1 MGNHEWL
8 QNGRPFSMQAQPM
21 TDDTRPAIH
30 DNVVAHRFEMIVD
43 RHAAVATYAID
54 GDTIT
59 FIHTVVPEALRGRG
73 IARQL
78 VEFALGSARERG
90 LKVIPQ
96 CEMFDAY
103 MRKHAETHDLLAD
116 PGRFAAPARPD

>member
-1 MGNHEWL
+1 
-8 QNGRPFSMQAQPM
+8 M
-21 TDDTRPAIH
+21 TDDARPAIH
-30 DNVVAHRFEMIVD
+30 DNVAASRFEMIVD
-43 RHAAVATYAID
+43 RHAAVATYAIS

-73 IARQL
+73 IAREL
-78 VEFALGSARERG
+78 VEFALASVRQRG

-96 CEMFDAY
+96 CEVFNAY

-116 PGRFAAPARPD
+116 PTLFETPDRSD

>member
-1 MGNHEWL
+1 
-8 QNGRPFSMQAQPM
+8 M
-21 TDDTRPAIH
+21 TDDARPAIH
-30 DNVVAHRFEMIVD
+30 DNVAASRFEMIVD
-43 RHAAVATYAID
+43 RHAAVATYAIS

-73 IARQL
+73 IAREL
-78 VEFALGSARERG
+78 VEFALASVRQRG

-96 CEMFDAY
+96 CEVFNAY

-116 PGRFAAPARPD
+116 PTLFETPAQSD

>member
-1 MGNHEWL
+1 
-8 QNGRPFSMQAQPM
+8 M
-21 TDDTRPAIH
+21 TTDIR
-30 DNVVAHRFEMIVD
+30 DNAAAHRFEKIVD

-73 IARQL
+73 IAREL
-78 VEFALGSARERG
+78 VEFALASVRERG

-96 CEMFDAY
+96 CEVFNAY

-116 PGRFAAPARPD
+116 PALFDTPAQPG